1 MAEPKYEDNPVLTR
15 LIVRADGSR
24 SVGLRVFCR
33 RQARSF
39 TLDYCRECPQCFEV
53 VGEGASAVVRCKPPV
68 GAEDHPVCPVSLDGV
83 AVGAMLKQEVL
94 CVSHDLPVQDL
105 TMLVAERS
113 LANVFVVD
121 GDRGLVGVVRETDLL
136 DASRRLASYTGRR
149 TWPPGTTAA
158 SVMTRELRRA
168 GEHAGQAGA
177 PRDGRRSR
185 AARARRHAERRA
197 GGIAR
202 GSRRNALARR
212 VRATRVVLKAM
223 APARWFAPTPIPAM
237 PRPVIT
243 SSSSTMPDSSSLPPV
258 SVPPP
263 PSSKRTLPSEK
274 TFFWDLLSDLSVQI
288 EWLEQV
294 IAGVKEPAA
303 SSTAIEQVRGWANA
317 LRDLHGSID
326 RVQAHIDDP
335 RFAKLFAFDGPLA
348 AFLSRLFA
356 WCEEISKDFEQTAVK
371 LRRNEPVLAVFQ
383 QRAVNESLAEFQQ
396 LSQRL
401 RESLVASR
409 PMTPE
414 SVAAWKTFDSDFEEL
429 LWATEWLHLSLSK
442 TPGA

>member
-158 SVMTRELRRA
+158 SVMTRSSAVLESTPVRRA
-168 GEHAGQAGA
+168 LLEMAVAHV
-177 PRDGRRSR
+177 
-185 AARARRHAERRA
+185 RRA
-197 GGIAR
+197 PVVTPSGELV
-202 GSRRNALARR
+202 GSLGDLEGMRWLAAYARR
-212 VRATRVVLKAM
+212 V
-223 APARWFAPTPIPAM
+223 
-237 PRPVIT
+237 
-243 SSSSTMPDSSSLPPV
+243 S
-258 SVPPP
+258 
-263 PSSKRTLPSEK
+263 
-274 TFFWDLLSDLSVQI
+274 
-288 EWLEQV
+288 
-294 IAGVKEPAA
+294 
-303 SSTAIEQVRGWANA
+303 
-317 LRDLHGSID
+317 
-326 RVQAHIDDP
+326 
-335 RFAKLFAFDGPLA
+335 
-348 AFLSRLFA
+348 
-356 WCEEISKDFEQTAVK
+356 C
-371 LRRNEPVLAVFQ
+371 
-383 QRAVNESLAEFQQ
+383 
-396 LSQRL
+396 
-401 RESLVASR
+401 
-409 PMTPE
+409 
-414 SVAAWKTFDSDFEEL
+414 
-429 LWATEWLHLSLSK
+429 
-442 TPGA
+442 